1 MKQSQKLAGLLLH
14 DAVSLLKQADK
25 RIAELEKE
33 NDQLKKDNA
42 IMYKQQT
49 KIQTRGM

>member
-14 DAVSLLKQADK
+14 DAVSLLKRADK

-33 NDQLKKDNA
+33 NEQLKRDNA
-42 IMYKQQT
+42 IMYKQQI

>member
-1 MKQSQKLAGLLLH
+1 MKQSQKVAGLLLH
-14 DAVSLLKQADK
+14 DAVSMLKRSDK

-33 NDQLKKDNA
+33 NEQLKKDNA
-42 IMYKQQT
+42 ILYKQQT